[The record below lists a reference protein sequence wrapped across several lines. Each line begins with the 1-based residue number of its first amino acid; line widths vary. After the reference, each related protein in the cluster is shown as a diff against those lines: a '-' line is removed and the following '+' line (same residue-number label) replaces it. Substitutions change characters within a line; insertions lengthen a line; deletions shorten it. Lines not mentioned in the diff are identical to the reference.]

1 MIETNYEYHKR
12 TARIRA
18 YLATYR
24 EQIRTTLSL
33 IAIAGAFVVFFSL

>member
-1 MIETNYEYHKR
+1 MVETNYEYHKR
-12 TARIRA
+12 TGPIRA

-33 IAIAGAFVVFFSL
+33 IAIAAAFAAFFSL